1 MGNKSFIG
9 AAISAYDSI
18 MVTTSGLGFQ
28 IWCYWERVVEL
39 KTKSLPSEKTVNYRA
54 RMLIPTVVEKNM
66 TDLEFRSEARA

>member
-1 MGNKSFIG
+1 MG

-18 MVTTSGLGFQ
+18 METTSGLGFQ
-28 IWCYWERVVEL
+28 IWCYWERKGGGIKNQEFAIR
-39 KTKSLPSEKTVNYRA
+39 KTVNYRA